1 MATLTLDKGNIMS
14 EIGTVEQPKTKA
26 FVSKPYNKEEKNKKE
41 QEELDRLLAE
51 QKGETEE
58 SKKAEE
64 GSNTEETLSAEEKT
78 FKKRYGDLRRHNQ
91 EEKQKFEAKVAE
103 LNTQLAVATEAQIKL
118 PKSKEEISE
127 WAEKYPDVSK
137 IIETIA
143 MQKADERAKQV
154 EDRVKEAE
162 KIQEQASKEKAEAK
176 LMQLHPDFDE
186 IRNSDDFHDWADSQ
200 PNWVQKALYENDNDA
215 FSAARAI
222 DLYKADQAKQDIV
235 SDKKSKTT
243 KAASSVETRS
253 SRRAP
258 QSDDKKGALRE
269 SEVEKMSAAEY
280 EKNSDKIME
289 AIQSG
294 KFIYDIS
301 GSAR

>member
-1 MATLTLDKGNIMS
+1 MS

-58 SKKAEE
+58 VKQAEE
-64 GSNTEETLSAEEKT
+64 ESKEQEALSAEEKT

-143 MQKADERAKQV
+143 MQKADERTKQV

-186 IRNSDDFHDWADSQ
+186 IRGSDEFHDWADSQ
-200 PNWVQKALYENDNDA
+200 PNWVQKALYENDDDA

-222 DLYKADQAKQDIV
+222 DLYKADQAKQDIGK
-235 SDKKSKTT
+235 DTKSKSK
-243 KAASSVETRS
+243 KAASSVSTKG
-253 SRRAP
+253 SRTAP
-258 QSDDKKGALRE
+258 QTEDTKGVISE
-269 SEVEKMSAAEY
+269 SEVQAMSGLEY
-280 EKNSDKIME
+280 EKNAEKIME

>member
-1 MATLTLDKGNIMS
+1 MS
-14 EIGTVEQPKTKA
+14 DIGTVEQQQTKA
-26 FVSKPYNKEEKNKKE
+26 FVSKPYNKEEKIKKDE
-41 QEELDRLLAE
+41 EELKQLLAE

-58 SKKAEE
+58 AKKAEE
-64 GSNTEETLSAEEKT
+64 ETKEEESLAPEEKT

-91 EEKQKFEAKVAE
+91 EEKQKFEAKIAE

-118 PKSKEEISE
+118 PKSEEEISE
-127 WAEKYPDVSK
+127 WAQKYPDVSQ

-143 MQKADERAKQV
+143 IKKADERAKQV

-186 IRNSDDFHDWADSQ
+186 IRNSDDFHDWADNQ
-200 PNWVQKALYENDNDA
+200 PNWVQKALYENDSDA

-222 DLYKADQAKQDIV
+222 DLYKADKAKENV
-235 SDKKSKTT
+235 GKEKKSKTT
-243 KAASSVETRS
+243 KAASSVATKG
-253 SRRAP
+253 SRTAP
-258 QSDDKKGALRE
+258 QTEDTKGAIKE
-269 SEVEKMSAAEY
+269 SDVQAMSGVEY
-280 EKNSDKIME
+280 EKNADKIME